1 MKTVI
6 RYMNQFEL
14 LTYQHF
20 QYKSR
25 WAVTLKMIGV
35 NPTKVQLTNE
45 DLSEYEAKKQ
55 TWKRLQP
62 LSKELDSK
70 SNGNSQKQQS
80 ADTYRRKEV
89 QTRIGVKKWTT
100 VFYFLTILFL

>member
-1 MKTVI
+1 
-6 RYMNQFEL
+6 
-14 LTYQHF
+14 
-20 QYKSR
+20 
-25 WAVTLKMIGV
+25 MIGV

-62 LSKELDSK
+62 LRKELDSK

-89 QTRIGVKKWTT
+89 QTRIGVKK
-100 VFYFLTILFL
+100 